1 VSLPIFLALLLAAL
15 LHAVWNALVRHD
27 ANRMAAA
34 TGVAAGGA
42 VLGIVLIAVLA
53 SMSAAAA
60 PYVVATSCIHVAYF
74 ALIARTYRDGELSVS
89 YPIMRGLAPLFV
101 TFAAAI
107 FIEVPPPLAV
117 TGIVVLA
124 AGIVCLGVEGLRRGA
139 GGLGAALANAVVI
152 AAYTLVDGLG
162 ARLSEAPAT
171 YTAWT
176 MIGGGIATVMAQ
188 MAWRGRGVVV
198 SELRSR
204 ALVGLAGGAMSYAA
218 YAIVLSAMTLTTI
231 GAVAAVRESSV
242 LFATAIGALA
252 LNERFGAFRWV
263 AGIMVVAGLALLKLG
278 GGS

>member
-15 LHAVWNALVRHD
+15 LHAVWNALVRRD
-27 ANRMAAA
+27 PNRAAAA

-42 VLGIVLIAVLA
+42 VLGLVLIVVLR
-53 SMSAAAA
+53 SMSAAAT
-60 PYVVATSCIHVAYF
+60 PYVLATSCIHVAYF

-107 FIEVPPPLAV
+107 FIEVPPPVAV
-117 TGIVVLA
+117 VGIVVLA
-124 AGIVCLGVEGLRRGA
+124 AGIVFLGIDGLRRRA

-176 MIGGGIATVMAQ
+176 MIGGGVATVIAQ
-188 MAWRGRGVVV
+188 MIWRGRKVVV

-204 ALVGLAGGAMSYAA
+204 AFVGLAGGAMSYAA

-252 LNERFGAFRWV
+252 LHERFGALRWV